1 MKTNLKLK
9 KKFILPQKNFSEK
22 KITREEYQIVN
33 DAELNAISEKIIEQN
48 KKVYAE
54 LAK

>member
-1 MKTNLKLK
+1 MKTKLKLK
-9 KKFILPQKNFSEK
+9 KNFIFPQKKFSEK
-22 KITREEYQIVN
+22 KISPEEYQIVN
-33 DAELNAISEKIIEQN
+33 DDELILISKKIIEQN